1 MQIEAKLPS
10 ALFHL
15 HLKLVF
21 DAVFVFDIIESG
33 MKYER
38 QEA

>member
-10 ALFHL
+10 ALSPL

-21 DAVFVFDIIESG
+21 DAVIVFDIIESG

-38 QEA
+38 QEV